1 MNKTNSPIRIAFR
14 RLRRHKM
21 AMLGL
26 WVLGLLYFSAIFAHF
41 LAPYP
46 YYEDFR
52 NNANQPP
59 TRIHFIDHQGQF
71 SFRPFVYEYTLQ
83 LDTQTYQRKYLPDTT
98 QKNYLYFFTN
108 RTETI
113 QGGLTKQTFHLFGVK
128 EPGHIFL
135 FGTDPSGRDLFSR
148 ILFGGRVSLFIGIF
162 GVIISFT
169 IGMILGGISGYFG
182 GTFDYLMMRA
192 GEIIMMV
199 PGLFLMLALRAAF
212 LGFNLDSIEVFFMIV
227 LIMSFIGWAGLA
239 RVIRGMVLSIR
250 EREYV
255 LAARA
260 LGVSTWK
267 IILKHI
273 LPNTFSFAIVSATL
287 SIPGYILAESALSL
301 LGLGIV
307 EPQASWGNMLSVAQN
322 IVVLEQYPWILIPGF
337 FIFITV
343 LAFNFLGDGLRDAFD
358 PNVIM

>member
-1 MNKTNSPIRIAFR
+1 
-14 RLRRHKM
+14 M

-26 WVLGLLYFSAIFAHF
+26 WVLGILYFSAVFANF

-59 TRIHFIDHQGQF
+59 TVIHFIDSQGHF
-71 SFRPFVYEYTLQ
+71 SFRPFVYEYTIQ
-83 LDTQTYQRKYLPDTT
+83 LDTQTYQRKYLPDIT
-98 QKNYLYFFTN
+98 QKNYIYFFTN

-128 EPGHIFL
+128 DSGHIFL

-182 GTFDYLMMRA
+182 GTFDYLMMRS
-192 GEIIMMV
+192 GEIIMMI

-267 IILKHI
+267 IIIKHI

>member
-1 MNKTNSPIRIAFR
+1 MQKTNSPLRIAFR

-26 WVLGLLYFSAIFAHF
+26 WVLGILYCSAIFADF
-41 LAPYP
+41 IAPYP

-59 TRIHFIDHQGQF
+59 TPIHFFDETGKF

-83 LDTQTYQRKYLPDTT
+83 IDTQTYQRKYLPDRT
-98 QKNYLYFFTN
+98 QKNYIYFFTTRN
-108 RTETI
+108 EMV
-113 QGGLTKQTFHLFGVK
+113 QGGRLRTSWHLFGVK
-128 EPGHIFL
+128 DPGHIFI
-135 FGTDPSGRDLFSR
+135 FGTDTQGRDIFSR
-148 ILFGGRVSLFIGIF
+148 ILHGSRVSLSIGLL
-162 GVIISFT
+162 GVLISFT
-169 IGMILGGISGYFG
+169 IGMVIGGISGYFG
-182 GTFDYLMMRA
+182 GKFDYLMMRF

-199 PGLFLMLALRAAF
+199 PSMFLLLALRAAF
-212 LGFNLDSIEVFFMIV
+212 LGLKLSSVEVFFMIV
-227 LIMSFIGWAGLA
+227 FIMSFIGWAGLA

-255 LAARA
+255 LAAQA
-260 LGVSTWK
+260 LGVPTWK
-267 IILKHI
+267 IIIKHI

-287 SIPGYILAESALSL
+287 DIPSYILGESALSL

-307 EPQASWGNMLSVAQN
+307 EPQASWGNMLSAAQN
-322 IVVLEQYPWILIPGF
+322 LVVLEQYPWILIPGF

>member
-1 MNKTNSPIRIAFR
+1 MQKTNSPIRIAFR

-21 AMLGL
+21 AMLGF
-26 WVLGLLYFSAIFAHF
+26 WVLGLLYFSAIFANF

-59 TRIHFIDHQGQF
+59 TWIHFIDHQGKI
-71 SFRPFVYEYTLQ
+71 SFRPFVYEYTQQ
-83 LDTQTYQRKYLPDTT
+83 LDTQTYQKRYLPDTT
-98 QKNYLYFFTN
+98 QKNYISFFTK
-108 RTETI
+108 RAESI
-113 QGGLTKQTFHLFGVK
+113 QGGLTRETIHLFGVK
-128 EPGHIFL
+128 NSGHIFL
-135 FGTDPSGRDLFSR
+135 FGTDPSGRDIFSR

-182 GTFDYLMMRA
+182 GMFDYLMMRA
-192 GEIIMMV
+192 GEIVMMI

-212 LGFNLDSIEVFFMIV
+212 LGLKLSSVEVFFMIV
-227 LIMSFIGWAGLA
+227 FIMSFIGWAGLA

-250 EREYV
+250 EREYI

-267 IILKHI
+267 IIIKHI

-322 IVVLEQYPWILIPGF
+322 LVVLEQYPWILVPGF

-343 LAFNFLGDGLRDAFD
+343 LSFNFLGDGLRDAFD

>member
-1 MNKTNSPIRIAFR
+1 
-14 RLRRHKM
+14 
-21 AMLGL
+21 
-26 WVLGLLYFSAIFAHF
+26 V
-41 LAPYP
+41 
-46 YYEDFR
+46 E
-52 NNANQPP
+52 Q
-59 TRIHFIDHQGQF
+59 
-71 SFRPFVYEYTLQ
+71 
-83 LDTQTYQRKYLPDTT
+83 
-98 QKNYLYFFTN
+98 
-108 RTETI
+108 
-113 QGGLTKQTFHLFGVK
+113 
-128 EPGHIFL
+128 GHIFL
-135 FGTDPSGRDLFSR
+135 FGTDPAGRDIFSR
-148 ILFGGRVSLFIGIF
+148 ILYGGRISLFIGII

-169 IGMILGGISGYFG
+169 IGMLLGGISGYFG

-199 PGLFLMLALRAAF
+199 PALFLMLALRAAF
-212 LGFNLDSIEVFFMIV
+212 LGFTMNSVQIFFMIV

-250 EREYV
+250 EREYI
-255 LAARA
+255 LAAQA
-260 LGVSTWK
+260 LGVPTWQ
-267 IILKHI
+267 IIIKHI

-287 SIPGYILAESALSL
+287 SIPGYIFWESTLSL

-322 IVVLEQYPWILIPGF
+322 LVVLEQYPWILIPGF